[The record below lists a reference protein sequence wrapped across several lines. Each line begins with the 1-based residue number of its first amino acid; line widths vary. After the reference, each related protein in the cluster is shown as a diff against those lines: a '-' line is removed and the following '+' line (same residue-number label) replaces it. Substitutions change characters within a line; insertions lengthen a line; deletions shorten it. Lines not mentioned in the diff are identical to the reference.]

1 MQTDPMIFYAKF
13 NEILDDFVY
22 LAYKFHFFFSVCS
35 ENGFVNEFEYFRFQC
50 GAQTKENWHGWFSAP
65 SD

>member
-1 MQTDPMIFYAKF
+1 MQTDPVIFGAEF
-13 NEILDDFVY
+13 NDRQFCLFGLQVP
-22 LAYKFHFFFSVCS
+22 LSSVS
-35 ENGFVNEFEYFRFQC
+35 TLKNGFVNKFKYFRFQC